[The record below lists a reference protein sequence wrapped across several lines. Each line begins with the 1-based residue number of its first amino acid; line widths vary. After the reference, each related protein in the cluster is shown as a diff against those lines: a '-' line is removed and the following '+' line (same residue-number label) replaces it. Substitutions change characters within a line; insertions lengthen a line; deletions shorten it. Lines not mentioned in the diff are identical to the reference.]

1 MPVAKSKLEFSKEES
16 SKVVVA
22 ADSQSPSADPARQT
36 MQKLLG
42 KQLGRFEGPQ
52 SSMAN
57 VGACKTRNSTAV
69 NTLPNTDVISANEII
84 LGNENIRISDLLGGV
99 NFGFLNNSGMT
110 INHLL
115 NNLGNKTLN
124 QKPSDAISISW
135 LLSQQK
141 ISKAVKCE

>member
-1 MPVAKSKLEFSKEES
+1 M
-16 SKVVVA
+16 
-22 ADSQSPSADPARQT
+22 SPFATS
-36 MQKLLG
+36 
-42 KQLGRFEGPQ
+42 FE
-52 SSMAN
+52 
-57 VGACKTRNSTAV
+57 T
-69 NTLPNTDVISANEII
+69 
-84 LGNENIRISDLLGGV
+84 ISDLLGGV